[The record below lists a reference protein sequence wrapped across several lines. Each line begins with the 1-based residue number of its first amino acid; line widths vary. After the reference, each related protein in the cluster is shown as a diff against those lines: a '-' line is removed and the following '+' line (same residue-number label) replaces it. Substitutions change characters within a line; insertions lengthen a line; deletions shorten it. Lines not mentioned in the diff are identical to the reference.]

1 VAEEAT
7 ESRSG
12 LLAEL
17 HAARKKVGLTQMQVA
32 TFLKCT
38 QGKINKMETGK
49 TKIRPK
55 DLDAL
60 LHIYKIPEE
69 ERPRFRALTAFG
81 GPAVPAGAG
90 PDRTYLKML
99 ALELQAT
106 RIRVLHSE
114 RIPKLLQCEKYLLTQ
129 YLRAGNPTDPSMLL
143 ADHEDRTRVL
153 TRDDPALYRAIL
165 SESSLRRMPG
175 GRRDILIDQAKHL
188 IDLSEA
194 CRNLSVHILP
204 FDADIP
210 FLNADVTLLD
220 FADDRKPVSY
230 VEHGTVGILTDATKA
245 VTEQE
250 QHWNM
255 LHEAALAPAE
265 STKFLENLMTQA
277 ELGRLGARHD

>member
-17 HAARKKVGLTQMQVA
+17 LAARKAANLTQTQVA

-38 QGKINKMETGK
+38 QGKINKMESGK

-60 LHIYKIPEE
+60 LHIYAIPEE
-69 ERPRFRALTAFG
+69 DRPRFRALTAFG
-81 GPAVPAGAG
+81 GPAVPPGAG

-99 ALELQAT
+99 ALEMQAT

-143 ADHEDRTRVL
+143 ADHADRTRVL
-153 TRDDPALYRAIL
+153 TRENPALYRAIL
-165 SESSLRRMPG
+165 SESSLRRAPG
-175 GRRDILIDQAKHL
+175 GRRDILIDQATHL
-188 IDLSEA
+188 LGLSKAQE
-194 CRNLSVHILP
+194 NVSIQILP

-210 FLNADVTLLD
+210 FLNADITLLD
-220 FADDRKPVSY
+220 FADGRKPVSY
-230 VEHGTVGILTDATKA
+230 IEHGTMGILTDTAKS
-245 VTEQE
+245 VTEDE
-250 QHWNM
+250 NHWSM
-255 LHEAALAPAE
+255 LHEAALSPAE
-265 STKFLENLMTQA
+265 SMKFLEVMLTQA
-277 ELGRLGARHD
+277 EVERSGGRHD